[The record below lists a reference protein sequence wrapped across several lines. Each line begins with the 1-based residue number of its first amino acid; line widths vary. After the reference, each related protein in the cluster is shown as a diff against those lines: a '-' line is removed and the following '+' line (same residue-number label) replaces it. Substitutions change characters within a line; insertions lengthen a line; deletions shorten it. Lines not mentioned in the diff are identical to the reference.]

1 MRFRFALA
9 VALVGSLAGCNSL
22 LDETPVDAVPEDQ
35 AITNAEGARTAL
47 IGAYDA
53 LQLEAYYD
61 RDLVLMGDLPT
72 DNAEHTGTLTQFNQA
87 DANQVRADNTAV
99 DDIWNAIYDGI
110 NRVNLILLRVPPL
123 TDLDETEKNQ
133 ILGEAHFLRALHYHN
148 LVKLWGGVPL
158 RLAPITTVEE
168 ASQAVRA
175 TADEVYAQIE
185 SDLNA
190 AGDLITST
198 EPTTQATVGAVHA
211 LRARV
216 ALYRGDYATALAEA
230 DEVVDEGYTLASA
243 YSDLFD
249 PDGIDTPEDI
259 FKVIFTPVE
268 FNLEGYYYTSEDFDG
283 RGEVAPTQDLFD
295 SYEAGDARLA
305 WSITPTGDGALS
317 GSKWPTTIGGED
329 IHVIRFAEV
338 LLIKAEAQ
346 ARQNDLAGAVDTYNL
361 LRVRADLAPH
371 VLGADVSSQ
380 AEVLAAIGHE
390 RRVELA
396 MEGDRWP
403 DLVRL
408 GTATTVLGIP
418 EFQTLWPIP
427 QSERAVAPGLIQNP
441 GY

>member
-22 LDETPVDAVPEDQ
+22 LDESPVDAVPDDQ

-53 LQLEAYYD
+53 LQATSYYD

-72 DNAEHTGTLTQFNQA
+72 DNAEHTGTLTQFSQT
-87 DANQVRADNTAV
+87 DVNQVRADNSAV
-99 DDIWNAIYDGI
+99 DGIWNAIYDGI
-110 NRVNLILLRVPPL
+110 NRVNLILLKVPPL

-148 LVKLWGGVPL
+148 LVKLWGGVPI
-158 RLAPITTVEE
+158 RLTPITTVEE
-168 ASQAVRA
+168 AAQAVRA
-175 TADEVYAQIE
+175 TRDEVYAQIA
-185 SDLNA
+185 SDLND
-190 AGDLITST
+190 AGDLITAT
-198 EPTTQATVGAVHA
+198 EPATQATVGAVHA
-211 LRARV
+211 LKARV
-216 ALYRGDYATALAEA
+216 ALYQGDYATALAEA
-230 DEVVDEGYTLASA
+230 DEVANEGYALAA
-243 YSDLFD
+243 EYSDLFD

-295 SYEAGDARLA
+295 SYEPGDARLA
-305 WSITPTGDGALS
+305 WSITTTGDGALS

-329 IHVIRFAEV
+329 IHAIRFAEV

-346 ARQNDLAGAVDTYNL
+346 ARQSDLVGAVDTYNL
-361 LRVRADLAPH
+361 LRVRAGLAPH
-371 VLGADVSSQ
+371 VLGTDVSTQ
-380 AEVLAAIGHE
+380 AEVLAAIEHE

-418 EFQTLWPIP
+418 EFQTLFPIP
-427 QSERAVAPGLIQNP
+427 QSERNVAPGLTQNP